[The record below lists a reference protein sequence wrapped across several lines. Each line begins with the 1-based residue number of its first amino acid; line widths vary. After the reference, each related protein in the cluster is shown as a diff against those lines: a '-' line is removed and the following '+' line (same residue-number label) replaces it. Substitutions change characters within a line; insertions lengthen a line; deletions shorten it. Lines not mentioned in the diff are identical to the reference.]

1 MQHNLPPHTA
11 EMEERIVQQVLLRQ
25 AKRQR
30 LDGKAGIASKTL
42 SMPIGTV
49 DEVAAWREYV
59 ENKVR
64 RM

>member
-1 MQHNLPPHTA
+1 
-11 EMEERIVQQVLLRQ
+11 MEERIVQQVLLRQ

-42 SMPIGTV
+42 SMPIGIV